1 MHYTVYHIFNHL
13 SADPGLCQGRGG
25 AWDHRRCGTWLSG
38 RKQRRTPSRQHLC
51 QLHAPAIYMLLPNS
65 YTYMPLPSVFQE
77 VQDCRLPGLK
87 PSKRFR
93 RPPRQ
98 QLLQLLH
105 APAICFSGGSRLPF
119 ARPQTPQTLPTLPQA
134 SKATTLT
141 ATCPCHLFFRGL
153 KTAVCPP
160 QTPQTLPTLPQASKA
175 TTLTATTCPCHLFF
189 RGLKTAVCPPSNP
202 PNASNP
208 SAGLQG
214 NNSYSYM
221 PLPSVFQG
229 VQDCRLP
236 ALKPPKPF
244 RRPPRQQLLQL
255 HAPAICFSG
264 GSRLPFARPQTPQTL
279 PQASKATTLKATC
292 PCHLFFRGF
301 KTAVCPASNP
311 PNASNPSAGLQGNNS
326 YSYMPLPSVFQGV
339 QDCRLPALKAPQT
352 LPTLPQASKATT
364 LTATCPCHLFFRGF
378 KTAVCPPSNPP
389 NASNPPAGLQGNNSY
404 SYYMPLPSVFQ
415 GVQDCRLPAL
425 KRFQP
430 FRRPPRQ
437 QLLQLHAPAICF
449 SGGSRLPFARP
460 QTPQTLPQASKATTL
475 TATCPCHLFFRGFKT
490 AVCPAS
496 NPPNASNPPAGL
508 QGNNSYSYMPLPSV
522 FQEVQDCRLPGLKP
536 SKRFR
541 RPPRQQLLQLHAPA
555 ICFSGGSR
563 LPFARPQTPQTLPTL
578 PQASKATTLTAT
590 CPCHL
595 FFRGFKTAVCP
606 ASNPPNASNPSAGL
620 QGNNSYSYMPLPSVF
635 QGVQDCRLPALKPPK
650 PFRRPPRQ
658 QLLQLHAPAICFS
671 GGSRLPFARPQT
683 PQTLPQA
690 SNHLHA
696 PAICFS
702 GGSRLPLARPQ
713 TLQTLPQASKATTLT
728 ATTCPTTLT
737 ATCPC
742 HLFFREFKTAVCPAS
757 NPPNAS
763 NPPAGL
769 QGNNSYSYMPLPSVF
784 QGVQDCRLPALKPP
798 KRFQP
803 FRRPPR
809 QQLLQLHAP
818 AICFSGGSRLPFA
831 RPQTPQTLP
840 QASKATTLTATCPCH
855 LFFRGFK
862 TAVCPPSNPPNPSAG
877 LQPPTCPCHLFFRR
891 FKTAACPASNPPN
904 ASAGLQ
910 GNNSYSYYMPNNSYS
925 YMPLP
930 SVFLGVQ
937 DCRLP
942 GLKPPKRFQPF
953 RRPPR
958 QQLLQLHAPAICFS
972 GGSRLPFAR
981 PQSPPNASNPSA
993 GLQGN
998 NSYSYMPLPSVFQ
1011 GVQDCCLPA
1020 LKPPKRF
1027 QPSRR
1032 PPRQQLLQLLHAPAI
1047 CFSGGSRLPFARPQT
1062 LPTLPQASKAT
1073 TLTAT
1078 CPCHLFFRGFKTAVC
1093 PPSNPPN
1100 PSAGLQGNNS
1110 YSYMSLPSVFQ
1121 GVQDCRLPGLKPPKR
1136 FQPSR
1141 RPPRQQLLQ
1150 LHAPAIC
1157 FSGGSRLPFARP
1169 QTLQTLPQASK
1180 ATTLTATCPCH
1191 LFFRGFKTAVCPPSN
1206 PPNASNPPAG
1216 LQGNNSYSYMSLPS
1230 VFQGVQ
1236 DCRLPGL
1243 KPPKRFQPFR
1253 RPPRQQLL
1261 QLHAPAICFSGGSR
1275 LPFAR
1280 PQTPQTLP
1288 QASKATTLTATCPC
1302 HLFFRGFKTAVCPA
1316 SNPPNASNPPAG
1328 LQGNNS
1334 YSYMPL
1340 PSVFQEV
1347 QDCRLPGLKPSKRF
1361 RRPPRQQLL
1370 QLHAPAICF
1379 SGGSRL
1385 PFARPQTPQTLPTLP
1400 QASKATTLTAT
1411 CPCHLFFRGFKTAVC
1426 PASNP
1431 PNASNPSAGL
1441 QGNNSY
1447 SYMPLPSVFQGVQDC
1462 RLPALKPPKPFRR
1475 PPRQQLLQLHAP
1487 AICFSGGSRLPFA
1500 RPQTPQTLPQASNH
1514 LHAPAIC
1521 FSGGSRLPLARPQ
1534 TLQTL
1539 PQASKATTLTATTC
1553 PTTLTA
1559 TCPCHLFFRE
1569 FKTAVCPASN
1579 PPNASNPPA
1588 GLQGNNSYSYMPLP
1602 SVFQGV
1608 QDCRLPALKPPKRF
1622 QPFRRPPRQQLLQLH
1637 APAICFSGGSR
1648 LPFARPQTPQTL
1660 PQASKATTLTATCPC
1675 HLFFRGF
1682 KTAVCPPS
1690 NPPNP
1695 SAGLQPPTC
1704 PCHLFF
1710 RRFKTA
1716 ACPASNPPNASAGLQ
1731 GNNSYSYYM
1740 PNNSYSYMPLPSVFL
1755 GVQDCRLPG
1764 LKPPKRFQPFRR
1776 PPRQQLLQL
1785 HAPAIC
1791 FSGGSRLPF
1800 ARPQS
1805 PPNASNPS
1813 AGLQGNNSYSYMPL
1827 PSVFQ
1832 GVQDC
1837 CLPALKPPKRFQPS
1851 RRPPRQQLLQLLHA
1865 PAICFSGG
1873 SRLPFARPQT
1883 LPTLPQAS
1891 KATTLTATCPCH
1903 LFFRG
1908 FKTAVCPPSNP
1919 PNPSAGLQGNN
1930 SYSYMSLPSVFQGV
1944 QDCRL
1949 PGLKPPKRFQP
1960 SRRPPRQQLLQLHAP
1975 AICFSGG
1982 SRLPFARPQTL
1993 QTLPQASKA
2002 TTLTATCP
2010 CHLFFRGFKTAV
2022 CPPSNPP
2029 NASNPPAGLQ
2039 GNNSYSYMSL
2049 PSVFQGVQDCRLPG
2063 LKPPKRFQPFRR
2075 PPRQQLL
2082 QLHAPAICFSGG
2094 SRLPFARP
2102 QTPQTLPQASKATT
2116 LTATCPCHLFF
2127 RGFKTAVCPPSNP
2140 PNPSAGFQPPTCP
2153 CHLFFRRFKT
2163 AACPASNPPNAS
2175 AGFQGNNSYSYY
2187 MPNNSYSYMP
2197 LPSVFPGVQDCRLPG
2212 LKPPKRFQPSR
2223 RPPRQ
2228 QLLQLHAP
2236 AICFS
2241 GGSRLPFA
2249 RPQTPQT
2256 LPTLPQA
2263 SKATTLT
2270 ATCPCHLFF
2279 RGFKTA
2285 VCPPS
2290 NPPNPSAGLQGNNS
2304 YSYMPL
2310 PSVFQGVQDC
2320 RLPALKPP
2328 KPFRRPPTTYM
2339 PLPSVF
2345 QEVQDCRLPGLKP
2358 SKRFRRPPRQ
2368 QLLQLLHAQQ
2378 LLQLHAP
2385 AICFSGSSRL
2395 PFARPQ
2401 TPQTLPTLPQA
2412 SKATTLTA
2420 TCPCHLF
2427 FRGFKTAVC
2436 PPQTP
2441 QTLPTLPQASKATTL
2456 TATCPCHLF
2465 FRGFKTAVCPPSNP
2479 PNASNPSAGLQGNNS
2494 YSYMPLPSVFQGV
2507 QDRPPRQQLLQ
2518 LHAPAICFSGG
2529 SRLPF
2534 ARPQTPQTLPQ
2545 ASKATTL
2552 TATCPCHLFF
2562 RGFKTGLQG
2571 NNSYSYM
2578 PLPSVFQGVQ
2588 DCRLPA
2594 LKPPKPFRK
2603 PPRQQLL
2610 QLHAPAICFS
2620 GGSRLPF
2627 ARPKPPK
2634 RFQPF
2639 RRPPRQQLLQ
2649 LHAPAICFSGG
2660 SRQAS
2665 KATTLTA
2672 TCPCHLFFRGFKTA
2686 VCPPSNASN
2695 PPAGLQGNNSYS
2707 YMSLP
2712 SVFQGVQDCRL
2723 PALKPPKPFR
2733 KPPRQQLLQLHAPAI
2748 CFSGGSRLPFARP
2761 QTPQTLPQA
2770 SKATTLTATC
2780 PCHLFFRGFKTAVC
2794 PPSIPP
2800 NASNP
2805 PAGLQGNNSYSYYM
2819 PLPSVFQGV
2828 QDCRLPGLKP
2838 PKRFQPSRRP
2848 PRQQLLQLH
2857 APAICFSG
2865 GSRLP
2870 FARPQTPQT
2879 LPQASKAT
2887 TLTATCPC
2895 HLFFRGF
2902 KTAVCPPSIP
2912 PNASAGLQG
2921 NTLTATCPC
2930 HLFFRGFKTAVCPPS
2945 NPPNASN
2952 PLAGL
2957 QGNNSYSY
2965 MPLPSVFQGVQDC
2978 RLPALKPPKH
2988 FQPSRRPARQQL

>member
-1 MHYTVYHIFNHL
+1 MLTLHRNTGEVGSQAWLTDMFHDISI

-38 RKQRRTPSRQHLC
+38 RKQRHTPSRQHLC

-105 APAICFSGGSRLPF
+105 AQQLLQLLHAPAICFSGGSRLPF

-141 ATCPCHLFFRGL
+141 ATCPCHMFFRGF

-189 RGLKTAVCPPSNP
+189 RGFQTAVCPPSNP

-229 VQDCRLP
+229 AQDCRLP

-292 PCHLFFRGF
+292 PFHLFFRGF
-301 KTAVCPASNP
+301 KTAVCPPSNP
-311 PNASNPSAGLQGNNS
+311 PNPSAGLQGNNF

-339 QDCRLPALKAPQT
+339 QDCRLPALKPPQT

-425 KRFQP
+425 KR
-430 FRRPPRQ
+430 
-437 QLLQLHAPAICF
+437 
-449 SGGSRLPFARP
+449 
-460 QTPQTLPQASKATTL
+460 
-475 TATCPCHLFFRGFKT
+475 
-490 AVCPAS
+490 
-496 NPPNASNPPAGL
+496 
-508 QGNNSYSYMPLPSV
+508 
-522 FQEVQDCRLPGLKP
+522 
-536 SKRFR
+536 
-541 RPPRQQLLQLHAPA
+541 
-555 ICFSGGSR
+555 
-563 LPFARPQTPQTLPTL
+563 
-578 PQASKATTLTAT
+578 
-590 CPCHL
+590 
-595 FFRGFKTAVCP
+595 
-606 ASNPPNASNPSAGL
+606 
-620 QGNNSYSYMPLPSVF
+620 
-635 QGVQDCRLPALKPPK
+635 
-650 PFRRPPRQ
+650 
-658 QLLQLHAPAICFS
+658 
-671 GGSRLPFARPQT
+671 
-683 PQTLPQA
+683 
-690 SNHLHA
+690 
-696 PAICFS
+696 
-702 GGSRLPLARPQ
+702 
-713 TLQTLPQASKATTLT
+713 
-728 ATTCPTTLT
+728 
-737 ATCPC
+737 
-742 HLFFREFKTAVCPAS
+742 
-757 NPPNAS
+757 
-763 NPPAGL
+763 
-769 QGNNSYSYMPLPSVF
+769 
-784 QGVQDCRLPALKPP
+784 
-798 KRFQP
+798 
-803 FRRPPR
+803 
-809 QQLLQLHAP
+809 
-818 AICFSGGSRLPFA
+818 
-831 RPQTPQTLP
+831 
-840 QASKATTLTATCPCH
+840 
-855 LFFRGFK
+855 
-862 TAVCPPSNPPNPSAG
+862 
-877 LQPPTCPCHLFFRR
+877 
-891 FKTAACPASNPPN
+891 
-904 ASAGLQ
+904 
-910 GNNSYSYYMPNNSYS
+910 
-925 YMPLP
+925 
-930 SVFLGVQ
+930 
-937 DCRLP
+937 
-942 GLKPPKRFQPF
+942 
-953 RRPPR
+953 
-958 QQLLQLHAPAICFS
+958 
-972 GGSRLPFAR
+972 
-981 PQSPPNASNPSA
+981 
-993 GLQGN
+993 
-998 NSYSYMPLPSVFQ
+998 
-1011 GVQDCCLPA
+1011 
-1020 LKPPKRF
+1020 
-1027 QPSRR
+1027 
-1032 PPRQQLLQLLHAPAI
+1032 
-1047 CFSGGSRLPFARPQT
+1047 
-1062 LPTLPQASKAT
+1062 
-1073 TLTAT
+1073 
-1078 CPCHLFFRGFKTAVC
+1078 
-1093 PPSNPPN
+1093 
-1100 PSAGLQGNNS
+1100 
-1110 YSYMSLPSVFQ
+1110 
-1121 GVQDCRLPGLKPPKR
+1121 
-1136 FQPSR
+1136 
-1141 RPPRQQLLQ
+1141 
-1150 LHAPAIC
+1150 
-1157 FSGGSRLPFARP
+1157 
-1169 QTLQTLPQASK
+1169 
-1180 ATTLTATCPCH
+1180 
-1191 LFFRGFKTAVCPPSN
+1191 
-1206 PPNASNPPAG
+1206 
-1216 LQGNNSYSYMSLPS
+1216 
-1230 VFQGVQ
+1230 
-1236 DCRLPGL
+1236 
-1243 KPPKRFQPFR
+1243 PKRFQPFR

-1431 PNASNPSAGL
+1431 PNASNLSAGL

-1579 PPNASNPPA
+1579 TPNASNPPAGLQGNNSYSYMPLPSVFQGVQDCRLPAPNPPNASNPPAGLQGNNSYSYYMPLPSVFQGVQDCRLPALKPPKRFQPFRRPPRQQLLQLHAPAICFSGGSRQASKATTLTATCPCHLFFRGFKTAVCPPSNPPNPSAGLQGNNSYSYMSLPSVFQGVQDCRLPALKPPKPFRRPPRQQLLQLHAPAICFSGGSRLPFAWPQTPQTLPTLPQASKATTLTATCPCHLFFRGFKTAVCPPSNPPNPSAGLQGNNSYSYMPLPSVFQGVQDCRLPGLEPPKRFQPFRRPPRQQLLQLLHAPAICFSRGSRLPFARPQTPQTLPTLPQASKATTLTATCPCHLFFRGFKTAVCPPSNPPNPSNPPAGLQGNNSYSYMPLPSVFQGVQDCRLPALKPPKRFQPSRRPPRQQLLQLHAPAIYFSRGSRLPFAWPQTPQTLPTLPQASKATTLTATTCYMPLPSVFQGFQDCRLPALKPPKPFRRPPRQQLLQLHAPAICFSGGSRLPFARPQTPQTLPTLPQASKATTLTATCPCHLFFRGFKTAVCPASNPPNASNPSA

-1690 NPPNP
+1690 NPPN
-1695 SAGLQPPTC
+1695 
-1704 PCHLFF
+1704 
-1710 RRFKTA
+1710 
-1716 ACPASNPPNASAGLQ
+1716 
-1731 GNNSYSYYM
+1731 
-1740 PNNSYSYMPLPSVFL
+1740 
-1755 GVQDCRLPG
+1755 
-1764 LKPPKRFQPFRR
+1764 
-1776 PPRQQLLQL
+1776 
-1785 HAPAIC
+1785 
-1791 FSGGSRLPF
+1791 
-1800 ARPQS
+1800 
-1805 PPNASNPS
+1805 ASNPS

-1837 CLPALKPPKRFQPS
+1837 RLPALKPPKPF
-1851 RRPPRQQLLQLLHA
+1851 RRPPRQQLLQLHA
-1865 PAICFSGG
+1865 PAIIFSGG
-1873 SRLPFARPQT
+1873 SRLPFARPQTPQT

-1908 FKTAVCPPSNP
+1908 FKTAVCPASNP
-1919 PNPSAGLQGNN
+1919 PNASNPSAGLQGNN
-1930 SYSYMSLPSVFQGV
+1930 SYSYMPLPSVFQGV

-1949 PGLKPPKRFQP
+1949 PALKPPK
-1960 SRRPPRQQLLQLHAP
+1960 
-1975 AICFSGG
+1975 
-1982 SRLPFARPQTL
+1982 
-1993 QTLPQASKA
+1993 
-2002 TTLTATCP
+2002 
-2010 CHLFFRGFKTAV
+2010 
-2022 CPPSNPP
+2022 
-2029 NASNPPAGLQ
+2029 
-2039 GNNSYSYMSL
+2039 
-2049 PSVFQGVQDCRLPG
+2049 
-2063 LKPPKRFQPFRR
+2063 PFRR

-2127 RGFKTAVCPPSNP
+2127 RGFKTAVCP
-2140 PNPSAGFQPPTCP
+2140 
-2153 CHLFFRRFKT
+2153 
-2163 AACPASNPPNAS
+2163 ASNPPNAS
-2175 AGFQGNNSYSYY
+2175 NPSAGLQG
-2187 MPNNSYSYMP
+2187 NNSYSYMP
-2197 LPSVFPGVQDCRLPG
+2197 LPSVFQGVQDCRLPALKPPNPSAG
-2212 LKPPKRFQPSR
+2212 LQGNNSYSYMPLPSVFQGVQDCRLPALKPPKPFR

-2270 ATCPCHLFF
+2270 ATTCPCHLFF

-2290 NPPNPSAGLQGNNS
+2290 NPPNSSAGLQGNNS

-2320 RLPALKPP
+2320 RLLALKPP
-2328 KPFRRPPTTYM
+2328 KRFQ
-2339 PLPSVF
+2339 PS
-2345 QEVQDCRLPGLKP
+2345 
-2358 SKRFRRPPRQ
+2358 RRPPRQ
-2368 QLLQLLHAQQ
+2368 QLLQLHV
-2378 LLQLHAP
+2378 P
-2385 AICFSGSSRL
+2385 AICFSGGSRL

-2401 TPQTLPTLPQA
+2401 IPQTLPTLPQA

-2427 FRGFKTAVC
+2427 FRRFKTAVC
-2436 PPQTP
+2436 P
-2441 QTLPTLPQASKATTL
+2441 A
-2456 TATCPCHLF
+2456 
-2465 FRGFKTAVCPPSNP
+2465 SNP
-2479 PNASNPSAGLQGNNS
+2479 PNASAGLQGNNS
-2494 YSYMPLPSVFQGV
+2494 YSYM
-2507 QDRPPRQQLLQ
+2507 
-2518 LHAPAICFSGG
+2518 
-2529 SRLPF
+2529 
-2534 ARPQTPQTLPQ
+2534 T
-2545 ASKATTL
+2545 
-2552 TATCPCHLFF
+2552 
-2562 RGFKTGLQG
+2562 
-2571 NNSYSYM
+2571 
-2578 PLPSVFQGVQ
+2578 LPSVFQGVQ
-2588 DCRLPA
+2588 DCRLPG
-2594 LKPPKPFRK
+2594 L
-2603 PPRQQLL
+2603 
-2610 QLHAPAICFS
+2610 
-2620 GGSRLPF
+2620 
-2627 ARPKPPK
+2627 KPPK

-2660 SRQAS
+2660 SR
-2665 KATTLTA
+2665 
-2672 TCPCHLFFRGFKTA
+2672 
-2686 VCPPSNASN
+2686 
-2695 PPAGLQGNNSYS
+2695 
-2707 YMSLP
+2707 
-2712 SVFQGVQDCRL
+2712 
-2723 PALKPPKPFR
+2723 
-2733 KPPRQQLLQLHAPAI
+2733 
-2748 CFSGGSRLPFARP
+2748 LPFARP
-2761 QTPQTLPQA
+2761 QTLQTLPQA
-2770 SKATTLTATC
+2770 SKATTLTAT
-2780 PCHLFFRGFKTAVC
+2780 
-2794 PPSIPP
+2794 
-2800 NASNP
+2800 
-2805 PAGLQGNNSYSYYM
+2805 
-2819 PLPSVFQGV
+2819 
-2828 QDCRLPGLKP
+2828 
-2838 PKRFQPSRRP
+2838 
-2848 PRQQLLQLH
+2848 
-2857 APAICFSG
+2857 
-2865 GSRLP
+2865 
-2870 FARPQTPQT
+2870 
-2879 LPQASKAT
+2879 
-2887 TLTATCPC
+2887 
-2895 HLFFRGF
+2895 
-2902 KTAVCPPSIP
+2902 
-2912 PNASAGLQG
+2912 
-2921 NTLTATCPC
+2921 
-2930 HLFFRGFKTAVCPPS
+2930 
-2945 NPPNASN
+2945 
-2952 PLAGL
+2952 
-2957 QGNNSYSY
+2957 
-2965 MPLPSVFQGVQDC
+2965 
-2978 RLPALKPPKH
+2978 
-2988 FQPSRRPARQQL
+2988 